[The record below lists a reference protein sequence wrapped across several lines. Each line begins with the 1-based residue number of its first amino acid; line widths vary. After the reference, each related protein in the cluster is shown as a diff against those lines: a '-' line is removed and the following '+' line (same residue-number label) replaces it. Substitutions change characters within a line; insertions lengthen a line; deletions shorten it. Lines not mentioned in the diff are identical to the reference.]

1 MGEPAPAALATP
13 AARSSPRFPQ
23 RYIVVSLFFLGT
35 ALCYIDRISISIAII
50 PLAHQFGFDPAAQG
64 LVLSAFFWGYLW
76 TQLAGGLMADRV
88 GGHRVLAAGVAIW
101 SLATFITPVAAA
113 ATFAALLA
121 ARVLLGLGEGVN
133 FPAIHSLTA
142 RWTLPTERARV
153 LSLNFSGMYVGTVLA
168 LLVSPIIISAFGWPA
183 LFYLSG
189 GLGALWVV
197 VWMIVASDF
206 PENSARICA
215 DELALITSSRSAEAH
230 AAKVPWTAIAREP
243 AVWAIVIAHF
253 CSNFGFNILLLWMP
267 TYLHR
272 AFDVPLVR
280 VGGYSLIPW
289 VATFFTI
296 NISGWFSDW
305 LLTRGLR
312 VGTVRKT
319 MQTAAF
325 TIGALPLIAL
335 PAAHTPAAAVALL
348 TISACANGISA
359 SAFGVNHLDVG
370 PTYAG
375 VLMGISNTFAT
386 IPGIIG
392 VAAAG
397 LIVQTTKSFSAVFYL
412 IAAVYAVGM
421 FCYLRWASGEQK
433 L

>member
-1 MGEPAPAALATP
+1 MGEPALATV
-13 AARSSPRFPQ
+13 AGESGSRWPQ
-23 RYIVVSLFFLGT
+23 RYTVVALFFLGT

-50 PLAHQFGFDPAAQG
+50 PLARQFGFDSAAQG

-76 TQLAGGLMADRV
+76 TQLAGGWMADRI
-88 GGHRVLAAGVAIW
+88 GGHRVLAAGVTLW
-101 SLATFITPVAAA
+101 SLATFITPFAAA
-113 ATFAALLA
+113 TTFAALLA
-121 ARVLLGLGEGVN
+121 VRVLLGLGEGVN
-133 FPAIHSLTA
+133 FPSIHSLTA
-142 RWTLPTERARV
+142 RWTLPAERARV
-153 LSLNFSGMYVGTVLA
+153 LSLNYSGMYVGTVLA
-168 LLVSPIIISAFGWPA
+168 LLASPIIISAFGWPA

-189 GLGALWVV
+189 GLGAVWVA
-197 VWMIVASDF
+197 VWMMVASDR
-206 PENSARICA
+206 PENSARIGA
-215 DELALITSSRSAEAH
+215 DELALITSSRTAEAR
-230 AAKVPWTAIAREP
+230 AVRVPWAAIARER

-253 CSNFGFNILLLWMP
+253 CSNFGFNILLLWLP
-267 TYLHR
+267 TYLHHT
-272 AFDVPLVR
+272 FNVPLVR
-280 VGGYSLIPW
+280 VGRYSLIPW
-289 VATFFTI
+289 VATFFII

-325 TIGALPLIAL
+325 TIGALPLLAL
-335 PAAHTPAAAVALL
+335 PAARTPVGAVALL
-348 TISACANGISA
+348 TISACANGISS

-375 VLMGISNTFAT
+375 ILMGISNTFAT

-421 FCYLRWASGEQK
+421 FFYLRWASGEQK

>member
-1 MGEPAPAALATP
+1 MAEPALATT
-13 AARSSPRFPQ
+13 AAESGSRWPQ
-23 RYIVVSLFFLGT
+23 RYTVVALFFLGT

-50 PLAHQFGFDPAAQG
+50 PLARQFGFDPAAQG

-76 TQLAGGLMADRV
+76 TQLYGGFMADRV
-88 GGHRVLAAGVAIW
+88 GGHRVLAAGVALW
-101 SLATFITPVAAA
+101 SLATFITPVAAGMS
-113 ATFAALLA
+113 FAALLA
-121 ARVLLGLGEGVN
+121 VRVLLGLGEGVN
-133 FPAIHSLTA
+133 FPSIHSLTA

-153 LSLNFSGMYVGTVLA
+153 LSLNYSGMYVGTVLA
-168 LLVSPIIISAFGWPA
+168 LLASPVIISAFGWPA

-189 GLGALWVV
+189 GLGAVWVA
-197 VWMIVASDF
+197 VWMMIASDR
-206 PENSARICA
+206 PENSARIGA
-215 DELALITSSRSAEAH
+215 DELALITSSRAAEAR
-230 AAKVPWTAIAREP
+230 AVRVPWAAIAREP

-272 AFDVPLVR
+272 AFNLPLVR
-280 VGGYSLIPW
+280 VGRYSLIPW

-325 TIGALPLIAL
+325 TIGAMPLLAL
-335 PAAHTPAAAVALL
+335 PAAHTPAGAVALL
-348 TISACANGISA
+348 TISACANGISS

-375 VLMGISNTFAT
+375 ILMGISNTFAT

-421 FCYLRWASGEQK
+421 FFYLRWASGEQK